1 MEYLNGVD
9 MKTLC
14 TYVRERDSQIPR
26 KVVLEI
32 TAQIA
37 SALDAAYTHRP
48 LQGGEPLEL
57 IHRDIK
63 PSNVMLTC
71 AGEVK
76 VLDFGTAQAR
86 FDHREAQTQALAFGS
101 AAYMAPERLLGDQD
115 QPWGDVFSLGITLYE
130 MLSLQAFGKVQVR
143 PERNAEHL
151 ATCLG
156 DLDLGDLPAEREGTQ
171 GVSRPYVV
179 LRTGRSAHCHG
190 GGDLYGRPLRL
201 GQ

>member
-14 TYVRERDSQIPR
+14 TYVRDRGRTLPR
-26 KVVLEI
+26 KIVLEVGS
-32 TAQIA
+32 QIA
-37 SALDAAYTHRP
+37 SALHAAYNHRP
-48 LQGGEPLEL
+48 LQGGDPLEL

-86 FDHREAQTQALAFGS
+86 FDHREAETQALAFGS

-115 QPWGDVFSLGITLYE
+115 QHWGDVFSLGITVYE
-130 MLSLQAFGKVQVR
+130 MLELKSFGKIQVR
-143 PERNAEHL
+143 PERNA
-151 ATCLG
+151 
-156 DLDLGDLPAEREGTQ
+156 
-171 GVSRPYVV
+171 
-179 LRTGRSAHCHG
+179 
-190 GGDLYGRPLRL
+190 
-201 GQ
+201 